1 MIYFDTSVLAAY
13 YTPEDRSVEA
23 AALVAKATYPVL
35 SDLAV
40 AEFNVVMVRK
50 EKLGFLPQ
58 EGAEAVFSLFDEHRR
73 DAFLTIA
80 LEARHFEA
88 TRALAIRSSA
98 RLRTLD
104 ALHLVIASEVE
115 ATLAT
120 FDERLH
126 EAARAAGLSVLPQ
139 TLREASGLL

>member
-1 MIYFDTSVLAAY
+1 VIYFDTSVLAAY
-13 YTPEDRSVEA
+13 YTPEERSAEA
-23 AALVAKATYPVL
+23 AAIIAKASYPVV

-40 AEFNVVMVRK
+40 AELNVAIVRK

-58 EGAEAVFSLFDEHRR
+58 KGAEAVFSLFDEHLR

-80 LEARHFEA
+80 LETRHMEA
-88 TRALAIRSSA
+88 TRALAARTSA

-104 ALHLVIASEVE
+104 ALHLVIALEVE

-120 FDERLH
+120 FDDRLH
-126 EAARAAGLSVLPQ
+126 EAARAVGLPVLPQ
-139 TLREASGLL
+139 TLREAPGSL

>member
-1 MIYFDTSVLAAY
+1 VIYFDTSVLAAY
-13 YTPEDRSVEA
+13 YTPEERSSEA
-23 AALVAKATYPVL
+23 AAIVAKATYPVV

-40 AEFNVVMVRK
+40 AELNVVMVRK

-58 EGAEAVFSLFDEHRR
+58 KGAEAVFSLFDEHRR

-80 LEARHFEA
+80 LETRHMEA
-88 TRALAIRSSA
+88 TRALATRTSA

-115 ATLAT
+115 ATIAT

-126 EAARAAGLSVLPQ
+126 EAARSIGLPVLPL
-139 TLREASGLL
+139 TLL

>member
-1 MIYFDTSVLAAY
+1 VIYFDTSVLTAY
-13 YTPEDRSVEA
+13 YTPEERSTEA
-23 AALVAKATYPVL
+23 AGIIAKASYPIV

-40 AEFNVVMVRK
+40 AELNVAITRK

-58 EGAEAVFSLFDEHRR
+58 KGAEAVFSLFDKHLR

-80 LEARHFEA
+80 LETRHMEA
-88 TRALAIRSSA
+88 TRTLAARTSA

-115 ATLAT
+115 ATVAT

-126 EAARAAGLSVLPQ
+126 EAARSIGLPVLPQ
-139 TLREASGLL
+139 LLR

>member
-13 YTPEDRSVEA
+13 DMPEERSVEA
-23 AALVAKATYPVL
+23 AALVAGATYPVV

-40 AEFNVVMVRK
+40 AELNVVMVRK

-58 EGAEAVFSLFDEHRR
+58 EGVEAVFSLFDGHRR

-104 ALHLVIASEVE
+104 ALQIS
-115 ATLAT
+115 
-120 FDERLH
+120 
-126 EAARAAGLSVLPQ
+126 
-139 TLREASGLL
+139 